1 MHVDPLSVVDIGCAN
16 ITTLFFLPPCSLL
29 YLPSPPY
36 PSCDAPPYPSCDAP
50 PPPLTL
56 PPPLFL
62 SYSQLSLCVTY
73 YHSFRPPSSPISL
86 QNYGTT
92 AFLCASGSGNTEAM
106 KLLLTFPDVDVNHAN
121 VRLYLLTPFP
131 VVVGGGVRVIYLTLS
146 LTHSDPRNDDLPS
159 PNAQYAPQPN
169 PMTIIHSVC
178 VCCLW

>member
-1 MHVDPLSVVDIGCAN
+1 MWLTLDVPSSRVHFPDPHLLSFIYPLIPPVMHPL
-16 ITTLFFLPPCSLL
+16 
-29 YLPSPPY
+29 
-36 PSCDAPPYPSCDAP
+36 
-50 PPPLTL
+50 PPLT
-56 PPPLFL
+56 PPPFPYLFPTL
-62 SYSQLSLCVTY
+62 SAYVTHY
-73 YHSFRPPSSPISL
+73 QSFRSPTSPISL

-92 AFLCASGSGNTEAM
+92 ALLLASRSGNTEAM